1 MKSTVENLT
10 GQSFS
15 QLCFTNSF
23 QYNSHYYYTS
33 VDPFTVLKITDEE
46 ETNNSRQAR
55 KRQNTD

>member
-1 MKSTVENLT
+1 MVKVGSLNN
-10 GQSFS
+10 SFS

-23 QYNSHYYYTS
+23 PYNSHYYYYTS
-33 VDPFTVLKITDEE
+33 DQPFTVLKITDEE